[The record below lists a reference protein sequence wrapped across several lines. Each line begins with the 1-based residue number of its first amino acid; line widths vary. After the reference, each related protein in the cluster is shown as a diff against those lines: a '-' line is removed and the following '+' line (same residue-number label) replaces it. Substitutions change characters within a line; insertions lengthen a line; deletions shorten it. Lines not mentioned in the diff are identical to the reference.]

1 MSKSI
6 TKKLYIYGYKICMIL
21 GLAVIT
27 VVMLISI
34 IFDIHYS
41 YITFCTVAMVYNFVL
56 GMYQTS
62 SNTVMYSVIDH
73 EKLDSFNTIKNSGNM
88 ISSAIVLTIF
98 TLVYDIYHNYVIYH
112 HWLQIFEEAYFCIV
126 VTSAVVQI
134 IMVVW
139 IALRMDNY

>member
-1 MSKSI
+1 MSVALMLVTIVSKSI
-6 TKKLYIYGYKICMIL
+6 TKKLVYIYGYKICMIL

-34 IFDIHYS
+34 IFDIHYI
-41 YITFCTVAMVYNFVL
+41 YITFCTVAIVYNFVL

-98 TLVYDIYHNYVIYH
+98 TLVYDIY
-112 HWLQIFEEAYFCIV
+112 Q
-126 VTSAVVQI
+126 
-134 IMVVW
+134 
-139 IALRMDNY
+139 

>member
-1 MSKSI
+1 MSVSLMLVTIVSKSI

-62 SNTVMYSVIDH
+62 SNTVC
-73 EKLDSFNTIKNSGNM
+73 T
-88 ISSAIVLTIF
+88 
-98 TLVYDIYHNYVIYH
+98 
-112 HWLQIFEEAYFCIV
+112 Q
-126 VTSAVVQI
+126 
-134 IMVVW
+134 
-139 IALRMDNY
+139 

>member
-62 SNTVMYSVIDH
+62 SNTVC
-73 EKLDSFNTIKNSGNM
+73 T
-88 ISSAIVLTIF
+88 
-98 TLVYDIYHNYVIYH
+98 
-112 HWLQIFEEAYFCIV
+112 Q
-126 VTSAVVQI
+126 
-134 IMVVW
+134 
-139 IALRMDNY
+139 